1 MAAGAA
7 VWDGVDRDVA
17 ERQCEPPGR
26 HHHPTVVEQH
36 GARQG
41 VRHGLLLRLA
51 LAAPLPRLRHTVLSP
66 LAGVRSLRGP
76 GVLLRV
82 RDRLCPPGGGDG
94 EGGGG
99 PGLQLGVVL
108 HAEAVDCVHAHEQQ
122 SLGPGHI
129 IMIWCRVKIYC
140 TARHGRSSQIY
151 PVSGVGQFKNHETL
165 IKL

>member
-7 VWDGVDRDVA
+7 VCDGVDRDVA
-17 ERQCEPPGR
+17 ERQREPPGR
-26 HHHPTVVEQH
+26 HRHPPVVEQH

-66 LAGVRSLRGP
+66 LAGVRSLRGL

-129 IMIWCRVKIYC
+129 IMIWCRVKKILHGK
-140 TARHGRSSQIY
+140 ARAVKSNISS
-151 PVSGVGQFKNHETL
+151 VGQFKNHETL